1 MESSNTA
8 SNTVS
13 INQQQFNHW
22 KNKYCQDHN
31 IDQQNIYHVI
41 DVVQTIMPADAGLL
55 RENHG
60 YVVVDVQKYL
70 MAKLRYGV

>member
-1 MESSNTA
+1 
-8 SNTVS
+8 
-13 INQQQFNHW
+13 
-22 KNKYCQDHN
+22 
-31 IDQQNIYHVI
+31 
-41 DVVQTIMPADAGLL
+41 MPADAGLL